1 MQNILIGETLTQTK
15 QKCKFCILIFAFSI
29 LAELLYNSAMIS
41 QLNGTIVYK
50 TDKFLIIDV
59 SGVGY
64 KVYGTTELISKTKEN
79 EKARVWTYL
88 AVRENALDLYGFANK
103 EELDFFELLNTIS
116 GIGPKTALGILNVA
130 NVPALRKAVS
140 SGETAHLTKV
150 SGLGKKMADKIV
162 LELKG
167 KLGSYEEI
175 ALDLK
180 EEIDAL
186 EALKSLGY
194 SHRESRE
201 ALQEID
207 KTISTTSDRV
217 KAALKHLGK

>member
-1 MQNILIGETLTQTK
+1 
-15 QKCKFCILIFAFSI
+15 
-29 LAELLYNSAMIS
+29 MIS
-41 QLNGTIVYK
+41 QLTGTITFK
-50 TDKFLIIDV
+50 TEKFLIIDV
-59 SGVGY
+59 NGVGY
-64 KVYGTTELISKTKEN
+64 KVHGTTELISKTKEN
-79 EKARVWTYL
+79 DKAKVWTYL
-88 AVRENALDLYGFANK
+88 AVRENAMDLYGFASK

-116 GIGPKTALGILNVA
+116 GIGPKTAIGILNVT
-130 NVPALRKAVS
+130 NVPSLRKAVS
-140 SGETAHLTKV
+140 TGETAHLTKV

-167 KLGSYEEI
+167 KLGSYEEM
-175 ALDLK
+175 ALGLK

-194 SHRESRE
+194 SHKESRE

-207 KTISTTSDRV
+207 KSITTTSGRV

>member
-1 MQNILIGETLTQTK
+1 MAILIAGVVCYTL
-15 QKCKFCILIFAFSI
+15 F
-29 LAELLYNSAMIS
+29 MIS
-41 QLNGTIVYK
+41 KITGEIIHK
-50 TDKFLIIDV
+50 ADKFIIIEANNI
-59 SGVGY
+59 GY
-64 KVYGTTELISKTKEN
+64 KVYGTTELISQTKEN
-79 EKARVWTYL
+79 ETAKVWTYL

-116 GIGPKTALGILNVA
+116 GIGPKTAIGILNVA
-130 NVPALRKAVS
+130 SVPSLRKAIS
-140 SGETAHLTKV
+140 TGETAHLTKV

-167 KLGSYEEI
+167 KLGTYQEV
-175 ALDLK
+175 ALGLK

-194 SHRESRE
+194 SHKEARE

-207 KTISTTSDRV
+207 KSLTSTSDRV

>member
-1 MQNILIGETLTQTK
+1 
-15 QKCKFCILIFAFSI
+15 
-29 LAELLYNSAMIS
+29 MIS
-41 QLNGTIVYK
+41 QLTGTITFK

-59 SGVGY
+59 NGVGY
-64 KVYGTTELISKTKEN
+64 KVYGTTELVSKTKEN
-79 EKARVWTYL
+79 DKAKIWTYL
-88 AVRENALDLYGFANK
+88 AVRENAMDLYGFASK

-116 GIGPKTALGILNVA
+116 GIGPKTAIGILNVT
-130 NVPALRKAVS
+130 NVPSLRKAVS
-140 SGETAHLTKV
+140 TGETAHLTKV

-175 ALDLK
+175 NLGLK

-194 SHRESRE
+194 SHKESRE
-201 ALQEID
+201 ALQDID
-207 KTISTTSDRV
+207 KTITSTSGRV

>member
-1 MQNILIGETLTQTK
+1 
-15 QKCKFCILIFAFSI
+15 
-29 LAELLYNSAMIS
+29 MIS
-41 QLNGTIVYK
+41 QITGKITHK
-50 TDKFLIIDV
+50 ADKFVITEANNI
-59 SGVGY
+59 GY
-64 KVYGTTELISKTKEN
+64 KVFATTELLSLAKLEKEI
-79 EKARVWTYL
+79 KIWTYL
-88 AVRENALDLYGFANK
+88 AVRENALDLYGFADK
-103 EELDFFELLNTIS
+103 KELDFFELLITIS

-130 NVPALRKAVS
+130 TVDSLRKAIS

-167 KLGSYEEI
+167 KLGSYEEV
-175 ALDLK
+175 ALGLK

-194 SHRESRE
+194 THKESRE

-207 KTISTTSDRV
+207 KALTTTSARV

>member
-1 MQNILIGETLTQTK
+1 
-15 QKCKFCILIFAFSI
+15 
-29 LAELLYNSAMIS
+29 MIS
-41 QLNGTIVYK
+41 HLNGTITYK
-50 TDKFLIIDV
+50 SDKLLIVDV
-59 SGVGY
+59 NGVGY
-64 KVYGTTELISKTKEN
+64 RVYGTTELISQSKEN
-79 EKARVWTYL
+79 ETLKVWTYL
-88 AVRENALDLYGFANK
+88 AVRENAMDLYGFVNK
-103 EELDFFELLNTIS
+103 KELDFFELLNTIS
-116 GIGPKTALGILNVA
+116 GIGPKTAIGILNVA
-130 NVPALRKAVS
+130 NVDSLRKAVS
-140 SGETAHLTKV
+140 TGETAHLTKV

-175 ALDLK
+175 ALGLK

-194 SHRESRE
+194 SHKESRE

-207 KTISTTSDRV
+207 KAITTTSGRV

>member
-1 MQNILIGETLTQTK
+1 MDGKKNQI
-15 QKCKFCILIFAFSI
+15 C
-29 LAELLYNSAMIS
+29 YNSNMIS
-41 QLNGTIVYK
+41 QLNGQIIYK

-59 SGVGY
+59 NGVGY
-64 KVYGTTELISKTKEN
+64 KVFGTTELLSQTREN
-79 EKARVWTYL
+79 VLARIWTYL
-88 AVRENALDLYGFANK
+88 AVRENAIDLYGFANK

-116 GIGPKTALGILNVA
+116 GIGPKTAIGVLNVA
-130 NVPALRKAVS
+130 TVPSLRKAIS

-167 KLGSYEEI
+167 KIGSCEESALGH
-175 ALDLK
+175 K

-194 SHRESRE
+194 SHKEARE

-207 KTISTTSDRV
+207 GSATLTTSQKI

>member
-1 MQNILIGETLTQTK
+1 
-15 QKCKFCILIFAFSI
+15 
-29 LAELLYNSAMIS
+29 MIS
-41 QLNGTIVYK
+41 KITGQIIHK
-50 TDKFLIIDV
+50 TDKFVIIETN
-59 SGVGY
+59 GIGY
-64 KVYGTTELISKTKEN
+64 KVYGTTELISKAKDGETAKI
-79 EKARVWTYL
+79 WTHL
-88 AVRENALDLYGFANK
+88 AVRENAMDLYGFANK

-116 GIGPKTALGILNVA
+116 GIGPKTAIGILNVA
-130 NVPALRKAVS
+130 NVPSLRKAIS

-167 KLGSYEEI
+167 KLGSYEEV
-175 ALDLK
+175 AFDHK

-194 SHRESRE
+194 SHKESRE

-207 KTISTTSDRV
+207 SSTPLTTSQKI

>member
-1 MQNILIGETLTQTK
+1 MISKITGQIIHKADKFVVVETNGIGYK
-15 QKCKFCILIFAFSI
+15 IFATN
-29 LAELLYNSAMIS
+29 ELLSITKM
-41 QLNGTIVYK
+41 
-50 TDKFLIIDV
+50 DEKF
-59 SGVGY
+59 S
-64 KVYGTTELISKTKEN
+64 
-79 EKARVWTYL
+79 VWTYL

-103 EELDFFELLNTIS
+103 KELDFFELLITIS
-116 GIGPKTALGILNVA
+116 GVGPKTALGILNVA
-130 NVPALRKAVS
+130 TVDSLRTAIS
-140 SGETAHLTKV
+140 TNETAHLTKV

-167 KLGSYEEI
+167 KLGDYEEI
-175 ALDLK
+175 NFGQK

-194 SHRESRE
+194 SHKESRE

-207 KTISTTSDRV
+207 KSHTTTSARV

>member
-1 MQNILIGETLTQTK
+1 
-15 QKCKFCILIFAFSI
+15 
-29 LAELLYNSAMIS
+29 MIS
-41 QLNGTIVYK
+41 HLNGTIIYK
-50 TDKFLIIDV
+50 TDKLLIVDV
-59 SGVGY
+59 GGVGY
-64 KVYGTTELISKTKEN
+64 RVYGTTELISKAKEN
-79 EKARVWTYL
+79 ETVKVWTYL
-88 AVRENALDLYGFANK
+88 AVRENAMDLYGFVNK

-116 GIGPKTALGILNVA
+116 GIGPKTAIGILNVA
-130 NVPALRKAVS
+130 NVASLRRAIS
-140 SGETAHLTKV
+140 TGETAHLTKV

-175 ALDLK
+175 ALGLK

-194 SHRESRE
+194 SHKEARE

-207 KTISTTSDRV
+207 KAITTTSGRV

>member
-1 MQNILIGETLTQTK
+1 
-15 QKCKFCILIFAFSI
+15 
-29 LAELLYNSAMIS
+29 MIS
-41 QLNGTIVYK
+41 KITGRIIYK
-50 TDKFLIIDV
+50 ADKFVIVEANNI
-59 SGVGY
+59 GY
-64 KVYGTTELISKTKEN
+64 KVYATTELLSIAKLDEDL
-79 EKARVWTYL
+79 EIWTYL
-88 AVRENALDLYGFANK
+88 AVRENALDLYGFSNK
-103 EELDFFELLNTIS
+103 NELDFFELLITIS

-130 NVPALRKAVS
+130 TVTSLRQAIS

-167 KLGSYEEI
+167 KLGSYEEVSFGH
-175 ALDLK
+175 K

-194 SHRESRE
+194 SHKESRE

-207 KTISTTSDRV
+207 KSITTTSGRV